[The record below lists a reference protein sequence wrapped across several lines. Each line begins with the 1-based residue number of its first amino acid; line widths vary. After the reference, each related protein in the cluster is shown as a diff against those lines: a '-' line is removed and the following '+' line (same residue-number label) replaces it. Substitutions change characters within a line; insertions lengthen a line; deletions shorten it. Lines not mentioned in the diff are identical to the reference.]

1 MIDKT
6 LSYASWNVTQYL
18 KNTLT
23 SLPSLRA
30 CVPDDAYD
38 VEEEMKQ
45 LESDLQASLA
55 RADRIVK
62 RLETLTEEK
71 NKNESN

>member
-1 MIDKT
+1 MSN
-6 LSYASWNVTQYL
+6 LGYASWNVTQYL
-18 KNTLT
+18 KNTLA

-30 CVPDDAYD
+30 CIPDGEYEM
-38 VEEEMKQ
+38 EEELNR

-55 RADRIVK
+55 RASSIVK

-71 NKNESN
+71 NK

>member
-1 MIDKT
+1 MSN
-6 LSYASWNVTQYL
+6 LGYASWNVTQYL
-18 KNTLT
+18 KNTLA

-30 CVPDDAYD
+30 CIPGGEYEL
-38 VEEEMKQ
+38 EEEINR

-71 NKNESN
+71 NK